1 MKTTIKTDLKENN
14 VKITMAQCSFLG
26 QTTTVLWPS
35 NTGINKPW
43 ASFILFTNLYLFRFS
58 EKWYMIQLPKRF
70 HCIILHNPE
79 RGNFACSIDK
89 QSICAGTIFPGNIG
103 PRDICPT
110 LLTTEITDLIWK
122 GQICP
127 FSPPKFENL
136 WVWTFVLSKICFFF
150 YSKIF
155 FIEYSLT

>member
-14 VKITMAQCSFLG
+14 VKFTTAECSFLG

-70 HCIILHNPE
+70 YCIILHNPE
-79 RGNFACSIDK
+79 RVNFACNRVK
-89 QSICAGTIFPGNIG
+89 QGICADTIFLGHIG
-103 PRDICPT
+103 PRDICNT
-110 LLTTEITDLIWK
+110 SLTTEITDLIWH
-122 GQICP
+122 GQIFP
-127 FSPPKFENL
+127 FSPLKFENF
-136 WVWTFVLSKICFFF
+136 WAWTNVLSKIHLFLD
-150 YSKIF
+150 SNIF
-155 FIEYSLT
+155 SIEYFLT